1 MKKFIVALVL
11 SVCMTALAACG
22 GVDSSDDGAVE
33 KAPSTETAGA
43 KSSQSGKANENEK
56 IEITD
61 ATGQKITF
69 EEAPTSIATL
79 SSGDLDMLLSL
90 DANVVG
96 RPSSQGE
103 PAAELKDIQE
113 IGNPHQPNFE
123 KIAEV
128 HPEVLIASPSF
139 KQHAANLEAQGTKVV
154 YTQANSVEDILQTIE
169 MFGTM
174 LGKSD
179 ESQKVIAGL
188 NEQLDALAGAEGES
202 GVKTL
207 LVYGAP
213 GSYLVALP
221 NSLSGDLL
229 ERAGGEN
236 IASDFPQEEKYPQY
250 ASLSTEKIIER
261 NPEAVM
267 LITHGDPEAVKTA
280 FEGEMEKNP
289 AWKNLDA
296 VKNGKVTVLPSHL
309 FGTNPGTKVADALQ
323 VMNDSLKEAK
333 SK

>member
-1 MKKFIVALVL
+1 MKKYILAAVL
-11 SVCMTALAACG
+11 SVCMMALAACG
-22 GVDSSDDGAVE
+22 GTDSGEEVSTE
-33 KAPSTETAGA
+33 KAPPTETAGA
-43 KSSQSGKANENEK
+43 KTSQSDNANENKE

-69 EEAPTSIATL
+69 EQAPESVAVL
-79 SSGDLDMLLSL
+79 SSGDLDMLLAL

-128 HPEVLIASPSF
+128 HPEVMIASPSF
-139 KQHAANLEAQGTKVV
+139 KQFAANLEAQGTKVV
-154 YTQANSVEDILQTIE
+154 YTQANSVEDILQTID
-169 MFGTM
+169 MFGAM

-179 ESQKVIAGL
+179 EAQKVIAGL
-188 NEQLDALAGAEGES
+188 NEQLDALAGAEGEN

-267 LITHGDPEAVKTA
+267 LITHGDPEGVKKA
-280 FEGEMEKNP
+280 FEGEMDKNP

>member
-1 MKKFIVALVL
+1 MNNYKNYIVTLML
-11 SVCMTALAACG
+11 SICLFALAACG
-22 GVDSSDDGAVE
+22 TDGTAEEEIADGTSASSNSQVE
-33 KAPSTETAGA
+33 QQVSEESIEVIDA
-43 KSSQSGKANENEK
+43 SG
-56 IEITD
+56 
-61 ATGQKITF
+61 QQITF
-69 EEAPTSIATL
+69 DEVPTSIATL
-79 SSGDLDMLLSL
+79 SSGDLDILLSL
-90 DANVVG
+90 NAEVVG
-96 RPSSQGE
+96 RPTSQGE
-103 PAAELKDIQE
+103 VAENLKDIQE

-128 HPEVLIASPSF
+128 NPDVLIASPSF
-139 KQHAANLEAQGTKVV
+139 KQHAANLEAQGTKVI
-154 YTQANSVEDILQTIE
+154 YTEANSVEDILETID
-169 MFGTM
+169 MFGEM
-174 LGKSD
+174 LGKSA
-179 ESQKVIAGL
+179 EAEELIAGL
-188 NEQLDALAGAEGES
+188 NEELEALSDSASA
-202 GVKTL
+202 VKTL

-267 LITHGDPEAVKTA
+267 LITHGDPDAVKTA
-280 FEGEMEKNP
+280 FQGEMEKNP

-309 FGTNPGTKVADALQ
+309 FGTNPGTKVAEALE
-323 VMNDSLKEAK
+323 VMSDSLKEAT